1 LAFVRPLADAFAF
14 GFGRGGVSIAAPQ
27 VTFVMAFL
35 VVHVLAFLLV
45 GPEGLRRP
53 QAVYIALLLSTVGL
67 LAGTAIGWR
76 QFARPGLR
84 HADPEPPTNT
94 GSWLVALGIVLTA
107 IGLVAL
113 ATYLARIGTLPI
125 FLPDAEQARVD
136 AAVRGGAPARVL
148 GLVALPGTWLLV
160 AGAVAARNKRLFALA
175 ILALVIVVVSWLAT
189 ANRAPAF
196 VAAQAWILTA
206 IFVGGRARVGRRALA
221 AVVAAVALAVFAA
234 GVFGAI
240 RMSDRLVRSPDA
252 HSDGSIQATLSEL
265 GKLTTIAVRGYLVVP
280 IQNLE
285 YTMDAVPDR
294 IPWRSGYTY
303 IQPLLTAL
311 PGRQTTFDLDLK
323 QALGQDFRG
332 GGTVPGLLGESYA
345 NFGPLGWLVVPALVA
360 WLLQWSFW
368 FASRQRSAAAWTL
381 HAYLLVQS
389 IGALLSGLSVA
400 SPFPVIATVLLGIM
414 TWLDL
419 RTRRRAGMV
428 MSSRA

>member
-1 LAFVRPLADAFAF
+1 LAFVRPLAHAFAF

-45 GPEGLRRP
+45 GPAEFRYPL
-53 QAVYIALLLSTVGL
+53 AVPLALALSTVGL
-67 LAGTAIGWR
+67 FTGTALGWR
-76 QFARPGLR
+76 QFARAGFHGRDAEGPANG
-84 HADPEPPTNT
+84 
-94 GSWLVALGIVLTA
+94 GSWLGAAGVLLTVV
-107 IGLVAL
+107 GLTAL

-160 AGAVAARNKRLFALA
+160 AGAVAARSKRLFTLAVAALA
-175 ILALVIVVVSWLAT
+175 IEVALWLAT

-196 VAAQAWILTA
+196 VAAEVWILTV
-206 IFVGGRARVGRRALA
+206 IFVAGRARLRRRALV
-221 AVVAAVALAVFAA
+221 AVAAAVALGVFAA

-240 RMSDRLVRSPDA
+240 RMSDRPNQTPDA
-252 HSDGSIQATLSEL
+252 RAEGTAQAGVNEL
-265 GKLTTIAVRGYLVVP
+265 VKLTTIALRGYLVVP

-285 YTMDAVPDR
+285 FTMDAVPAR
-294 IPWRSGYTY
+294 IPWRLGYTY
-303 IQPLLTAL
+303 LQPVLTAL

-323 QALGQDFRG
+323 EALGQDFRG